1 MGQFL
6 GIGDGIKVGVAA
18 IKTFLGQLLAF
29 YGLVLAFED
38 RRGGGAIGH
47 APELLSQLAVGLRS
61 MVHLFADTQDASFLR
76 IKYRLSDSRF
86 VRGCLKFEGD
96 QLNLFLGLPSR

>member
-18 IKTFLGQLLAF
+18 IKTFLGQPLAF

-38 RRGGGAIGH
+38 RRDGGGAIGH

-61 MVHLFADTQDASFLR
+61 MVHLFADTQCEFLEDQVST
-76 IKYRLSDSRF
+76 IRF
-86 VRGCLKFEGD
+86 PILFED
-96 QLNLFLGLPSR
+96 VLNLKEFS